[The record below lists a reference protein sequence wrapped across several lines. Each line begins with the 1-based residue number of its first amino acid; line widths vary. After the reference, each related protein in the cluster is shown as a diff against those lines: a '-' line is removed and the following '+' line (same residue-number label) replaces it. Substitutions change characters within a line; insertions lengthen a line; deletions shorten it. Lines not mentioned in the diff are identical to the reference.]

1 MKLHGKTTT
10 RGTNMT
16 TMQTKP
22 GTNDQHEKVEPTVP
36 REGPMSKAELAASI
50 LRGMSIPE
58 LAVFEREYGISV
70 TPGTQVTKKY
80 VHMTPE
86 EQAKFRAQH
95 RITV

>member
-16 TMQTKP
+16 TMQTKSAP
-22 GTNDQHEKVEPTVP
+22 LISTRRFSQPRRVTNQSRRQDSPPLFYGV
-36 REGPMSKAELAASI
+36 
-50 LRGMSIPE
+50 SIPE
-58 LAVFEREYGISV
+58 SAVFERKYGILV

-86 EQAKFRAQH
+86 EQAKFRARH
-95 RITV
+95 RVTV